1 MNRTKK
7 SQLASFL
14 AIGLAAVVSQNEAQ
28 SAAIPG
34 SSELINGHPVTAF
47 ADVGPGNH
55 LTAVGFQFSGAVVRD
70 PGTDHA
76 AIFLTLPSQASA
88 TVFTVLQFDWV
99 PEGHEPM
106 GVYDLPHFD
115 LHFYYI
121 SNADRM
127 AIPANQ
133 TFEVAPQFLAT
144 NYSQPGPTVPM
155 MGGHALDLTGA
166 EFNGG
171 TFTQTFIYG
180 FHNGQQI
187 FVEPM
192 LTQEYLKNLSG
203 SNRFPIRQ
211 PGKYALASLPALIPG
226 SVQHSYDSANDL
238 YTVSV
243 GNFLDPAA
251 LPEPGSALLFALGI
265 PAVLWAGAR
274 RTRRKRE

>member
-1 MNRTKK
+1 MNHMKK
-7 SQLASFL
+7 SQLVSL
-14 AIGLAAVVSQNEAQ
+14 LSIGLAAVVSQNVAR
-28 SAAIPG
+28 SAIISG

-47 ADVGPGNH
+47 ADVGPGNQ

-88 TVFTVLQFDWV
+88 TGFNVLQFDWV

-106 GVYDLPHFD
+106 GVYDVPHFD

-121 SNADRM
+121 SDADRM

-133 TFEVAPQFLAT
+133 TVPVDPQFLPP

-171 TFTQTFIYG
+171 IFTQTFIYG

-187 FVEPM
+187 FIEPM

-203 SNRFPIRQ
+203 SNSFPIRQ
-211 PGKYALASLPALIPG
+211 PGKYGLASLPALIPAT
-226 SVQHSYDSANDL
+226 VQHSYDSANDL

-243 GNFLDPAA
+243 SNFFDPSAV
-251 LPEPGSALLFALGI
+251 PEPGSALLFALGI

-274 RTRRKRE
+274 STRRKRG